1 MKEKIDPNK
10 HYNLREIVDQELMGK
25 GKSYFICKNYIL
37 KDATKPKKDREL
49 NATITG
55 EGRGTS
61 YTVKGVNLIKYL
73 EMWGE

>member
-1 MKEKIDPNK
+1 MKEKINPNK
-10 HYNLREIVDQELMGK
+10 HYNLKEIVDQELMGK

-49 NATITG
+49 NATIAG

-61 YTVKGVNLIKYL
+61 YTVKGANLIKYL
-73 EMWGE
+73 EM